1 MEFYRAKE
9 WRTCRH
15 PHFVRSCVRWLV
27 PGNLVALYHE
37 EGKKR
42 RGGDSKRIWR
52 KDATGTRLGRR
63 SLGDRAERELVG
75 GTAEN
80 ANASP
85 PKFNSLVNTA
95 HRVRRSPLPLFSP
108 R

>member
-1 MEFYRAKE
+1 MEDLPPPSF
-9 WRTCRH
+9 RT
-15 PHFVRSCVRWLV
+15 FVRSLARSRKFGRSLSR
-27 PGNLVALYHE
+27 GRE
-37 EGKKR
+37 EKEGR
-42 RGGDSKRIWR
+42 RDSKRIWR